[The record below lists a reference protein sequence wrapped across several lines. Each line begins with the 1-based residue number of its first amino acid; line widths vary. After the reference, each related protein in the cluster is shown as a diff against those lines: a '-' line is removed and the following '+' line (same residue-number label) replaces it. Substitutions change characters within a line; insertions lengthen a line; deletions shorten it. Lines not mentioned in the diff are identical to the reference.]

1 MPWDSPWTLEFRP
14 VLLHGVPVDRDPQ
27 TGLVGHPY
35 VAVGIDGER
44 LLNEVSPEGRVFDTV
59 LKQRRVLVRGTKV
72 EVGSDDDVRR
82 ISVG

>member
-59 LKQRRVLVRGTKV
+59 LKQRAFWFAAQRWRLAATTTSV
-72 EVGSDDDVRR
+72 EYP
-82 ISVG
+82 